1 MTVFEFRR
9 TSATWLFTVVASS
22 VLLFGTVDA
31 AAVALVV
38 VAIFGLAGVW
48 AWYAMKGRISFV
60 WDRLYLAL
68 ALVPAVA
75 LIQVL
80 IGTPHIYATMGEMVK
95 WLAYLT
101 FFVLCVN
108 VFADAWIRRRFGRW
122 LAVFG
127 FLISGLALLQHYS
140 SPEMAYWFREAPGGL
155 IFGPFADRNHFAI
168 LIELLFPGALMLA
181 ISDRDRR
188 FLYFVL
194 CALMYASV
202 IASGSRTGFILVSAE
217 FLVIMAFRLSQAGG
231 MRRKEAARDVV
242 VSLLL
247 IAVLLGVVFVA
258 GFRGLVER
266 FGEDELRSGM
276 SRFTVAAAT
285 WDLFLERPLLGHGLG
300 CFQAVFPSSSPQQ
313 DGLTWHHAHCDP
325 IQLSMEIGATGLLVQ
340 ALVFGGIVTSRRS
353 GRLWLTAA
361 LPLAAGWAHSCVEF
375 PLQMPSL
382 VLTALALLALFVT
395 GRERRNRPA
404 SDRTGANR

>member
-168 LIELLFPGALMLA
+168 LIELLFPRGV
-181 ISDRDRR
+181 D
-188 FLYFVL
+188 
-194 CALMYASV
+194 
-202 IASGSRTGFILVSAE
+202 
-217 FLVIMAFRLSQAGG
+217 AGDQ
-231 MRRKEAARDVV
+231 RPRPE
-242 VSLLL
+242 VSLL
-247 IAVLLGVVFVA
+247 
-258 GFRGLVER
+258 R
-266 FGEDELRSGM
+266 
-276 SRFTVAAAT
+276 
-285 WDLFLERPLLGHGLG
+285 
-300 CFQAVFPSSSPQQ
+300 
-313 DGLTWHHAHCDP
+313 
-325 IQLSMEIGATGLLVQ
+325 
-340 ALVFGGIVTSRRS
+340 ALCPDVRVGD
-353 GRLWLTAA
+353 
-361 LPLAAGWAHSCVEF
+361 
-375 PLQMPSL
+375 
-382 VLTALALLALFVT
+382 
-395 GRERRNRPA
+395 RERL
-404 SDRTGANR
+404 ANRFYSSVGRVPGDHGIPAFAGRRNAT